1 MSSQEEPVEDSVA
14 EVVEVSAIPKEDPL
28 SPAADGSGH
37 PNIGLARPVGGVPEA
52 AVPEVF

>member
-14 EVVEVSAIPKEDPL
+14 EVVEVSAIPKEDAL